1 VPRLRLWAK
10 RIGLLLLE
18 LAVVVT
24 IASLVYN
31 AATAARMEPARELYS
46 GPYVRVDDK
55 LVAYRRW
62 GDNGSPIVLV
72 GGFVEPTD
80 VWQAAAR
87 RLAATHRVFALD
99 LPPFGYTQRKGPYT
113 LQSWTALVHD
123 FDAHFGLRRPVIV
136 GHSLGA
142 AVAVG
147 EALAHPHELGG
158 IVLLDGDAI
167 AAGGAPSW
175 LPDLLVGPWF
185 TSLYRIAT
193 DSDWIFRRAL
203 RDAYGPHHP
212 PLTHSVLA
220 PWERPF
226 RVDGTLDAFRSMAR
240 YGIQGYHLDDL
251 RRVRA
256 RSLVVWGQHDTVDS
270 VAAGRTSARA
280 LRTSFRILP
289 GAGHLSMLG
298 APDALADV
306 LARFANG

>member
-1 VPRLRLWAK
+1 MRFTAP
-10 RIGLLLLE
+10 
-18 LAVVVT
+18 
-24 IASLVYN
+24 VYN
-31 AATAARMEPARELYS
+31 AATAARIEPATELYS
-46 GPYVRVDDK
+46 GPFAPVDGK

-62 GDNGSPIVLV
+62 GRSGTPIVLL
-72 GGFVEPTD
+72 GGFVEPTN
-80 VWQAAAR
+80 VWQSVGR

-113 LQSWTALVHD
+113 LPSWIALVHD

-147 EALAHPHELGG
+147 EALDHPRELGG

-175 LPDLLVGPWF
+175 LTELLVGPWF

-193 DSDWIFRRAL
+193 GADWIFRRAL

-212 PLTHSVLA
+212 PLTHPVLA

-240 YGIQGYHLDDL
+240 YGIQGYHLGDL

-256 RSLVVWGQHDTVDS
+256 RSVVVWGQHDTVDS
-270 VAAGRTSARA
+270 VAAGRASARA
-280 LRTSFRILP
+280 LRAQFRILP

-298 APDALADV
+298 APTALSGA

>member
-1 VPRLRLWAK
+1 VRRLRRWAK

-46 GPYVRVDDK
+46 GPYLRVDDK

-62 GDNGSPIVLV
+62 GRSGSPIVLV

-80 VWQAAAR
+80 VWQAVAR

-113 LQSWTALVHD
+113 LQSWIALVHD

-147 EALAHPHELGG
+147 EALAHPRELGG
-158 IVLLDGDAI
+158 VVLLDGDAI
-167 AAGGAPSW
+167 AAGGAPGW
-175 LPDLLVGPWF
+175 LPNLLVGPWF

-193 DSDWIFRRAL
+193 NSDWIFRRAL

-212 PLTHSVLA
+212 PLTHAVLV

-240 YGIQGYHLDDL
+240 YGIQGYHLGDL

-270 VAAGRTSARA
+270 VAAGRASARA

>member
-1 VPRLRLWAK
+1 VPRLRRWTRKLG
-10 RIGLLLLE
+10 RLLLE

-31 AATAARMEPARELYS
+31 AATAARMEPATKLYS
-46 GPYVRVDDK
+46 GPFVPVDGK

-62 GDNGSPIVLV
+62 GNSGSPIVLL
-72 GGFVEPTD
+72 GGFVEPTN
-80 VWQAAAR
+80 VWQAVGE

-113 LQSWTALVHD
+113 LQSWIVLVHD
-123 FDAHFGLRRPVIV
+123 FDAHFGLRRPVVV

-193 DSDWIFRRAL
+193 GADWIFRRAL
-203 RDAYGPHHP
+203 REAYGPHHP
-212 PLTHSVLA
+212 PLTHAVLA
-220 PWERPF
+220 SWELPF
-226 RVDGTLDAFRSMAR
+226 RVDGTLAAFRSMAR
-240 YGIQGYHLDDL
+240 YGIQGYHLGDL

-256 RSLVVWGQHDTVDS
+256 RTLVVWGQHDTVD
-270 VAAGRTSARA
+270 ALTAGRASARA
-280 LRTSFRILP
+280 LRTQLRVLP

-298 APDALADV
+298 APEALADV
-306 LARFANG
+306 VARFANG

>member
-1 VPRLRLWAK
+1 VVRLRRWAK
-10 RIGLLLLE
+10 KIGLVILE
-18 LAVVVT
+18 LAVVAT

-31 AATAARMEPARELYS
+31 AATAARMEPPAELYS
-46 GPYVRVDDK
+46 GPFVRVDDR

-62 GDNGSPIVLV
+62 GSSGSPIVLV
-72 GGFVEPTD
+72 GGFVEPAG
-80 VWQAAAR
+80 VWQAVAQ
-87 RLAATHRVFALD
+87 RLAPTHRVFALD

-113 LQSWTALVHD
+113 LESWIALVHD

-193 DSDWIFRRAL
+193 GSDWIFRRAL

-212 PLTHSVLA
+212 ALTHAVLV

-226 RVDGTLDAFRSMAR
+226 RVDGTLGAFRAMSR
-240 YGIQGYHLDDL
+240 YGIQGYRLGDL
-251 RRVRA
+251 RRVHT

-270 VAAGRTSARA
+270 VAAGRASARA
-280 LRTSFRILP
+280 LRTRFRILA

-298 APDALADV
+298 APDALAGA